1 MQILCC
7 YNLASLI
14 LYSFPFPNSHSLSEC
29 GRKSIAGTTQQSK
42 LSAQV
47 SPLSLNYLLTV
58 YKVRHQNSPLLSFH
72 SPLGF
77 DKLPSC
83 LGTT

>member
-7 YNLASLI
+7 YNIAALI
-14 LYSFPFPNSHSLSEC
+14 LYSFPFPNSLTLSLSEC

-47 SPLSLNYLLTV
+47 SPLSLNNLLTV
-58 YKVRHQNSPLLSFH
+58 YKV
-72 SPLGF
+72 
-77 DKLPSC
+77 
-83 LGTT
+83 